1 MLDFF
6 KKLAALIFLITVALW
21 CGLGIYDLYNAAE
34 SIGIEPV
41 MRVSGYLN
49 NTSSF
54 VLFGFFLP
62 SIPMALIYLMTGIKF
77 PRLTLRLMLLGAIIF
92 ALIGHYVDTSLRG
105 KIKTSNYIECT
116 SERELTLKYSSRTY
130 VLDPSLCEEDE

>member
-6 KKLAALIFLITVALW
+6 KKIAALLFLITVALW
-21 CGLGIYDLYNAAE
+21 CSLVMYELFHTAE

-54 VLFGFFLP
+54 VLFGFFVP
-62 SIPMALIYLMTGIKF
+62 SIPMALIYVTTGIQL
-77 PRLTLRLMLLGAIIF
+77 PRFTLRLMLLGAIIF
-92 ALIGHYVDTSLRG
+92 AVIGHYVDTSFRG
-105 KIKTSNYIECT
+105 KMKTSNYIECT
-116 SERELTLKYSSRTY
+116 SERELALRYSSRMY
-130 VLDPSLCEEDE
+130 VLAPSLCEESE